1 MRLSIFALLAPPTVA
16 YYASRP
22 NNLGASS
29 YASEF
34 HAVRPVPSVDSTLQ
48 STFDRMAPAG
58 HPLSDPLAVFVGDL
72 EASAAGTSLA
82 QELAS
87 DASVTSSL
95 EEQLRRAAAL
105 EASAEGP
112 PVEDAVAAVSPPAPA
127 AVEAAAPAPT
137 CDKAAVVGE
146 LFQLWGSGKLDAAAT
161 ERLTATDVVVDA
173 KDGKDWMYTDGYA
186 VYVGHAGFAAWLKF
200 LTGIQFPDF
209 AVHKMAENAAGTV
222 DVAVSYTPTISST
235 GRSASSPVNDTHVWE
250 VNATSCVVTKFSVH
264 WGDAA
269 ALDALWEP
277 ASPPPAPV
285 ETTAAPTTA
294 PACDKA
300 AVVGELF
307 QLWGSGKLDA
317 AATERLTATDV
328 VVDAKDG
335 KDWMYTDGYAVYVG
349 HAGFAAWLKFLTGI
363 QFPDFAVHKMA
374 ENAAGTVDV
383 AVSFTPTVIATGK
396 SAAKTMEDSHEWEVD
411 AASCKVTKV
420 LFHWGDAAALDALF
434 EAPPPAPEPS
444 PLPSPSPAAA
454 AEEPGSGDSATV
466 ESPEP
471 ATLEPV
477 PVPAPVGG
485 ARPVTTVVDILADL
499 EAAATAAPEPSP
511 SPEPAAAAEPS
522 PAPSP
527 AEATAAAPAAEPS
540 PEPAAPGGARPV
552 APVAPVAAAEPSP
565 SPAEPSPSPAAVV
578 VEAAVQLVQLEPV
591 PVPAPSG
598 ARPTA
603 AVVDILADL
612 DSQPVGSALLPA

>member
-1 MRLSIFALLAPPTVA
+1 MRLSIFALLAPVHA

-34 HAVRPVPSVDSTLQ
+34 HAIRPVPSVDSTLQ

-137 CDKAAVVGE
+137 CDKAVVVGE

-161 ERLTATDVVVDA
+161 ERLTSSDVVVDA
-173 KDGKDWMYTDGYA
+173 KDGHEWTHAKDGYV
-186 VYVGHAGFAAWLKF
+186 VYSGRDGFAAWLKF

-209 AVHKMAENAAGTV
+209 AVHKMAENA
-222 DVAVSYTPTISST
+222 
-235 GRSASSPVNDTHVWE
+235 N
-250 VNATSCVVTKFSVH
+250 
-264 WGDAA
+264 
-269 ALDALWEP
+269 
-277 ASPPPAPV
+277 
-285 ETTAAPTTA
+285 
-294 PACDKA
+294 
-300 AVVGELF
+300 
-307 QLWGSGKLDA
+307 
-317 AATERLTATDV
+317 
-328 VVDAKDG
+328 
-335 KDWMYTDGYAVYVG
+335 
-349 HAGFAAWLKFLTGI
+349 
-363 QFPDFAVHKMA
+363 
-374 ENAAGTVDV
+374 GTVDV

-396 SAAKTMEDSHEWEVD
+396 AAAKTMEDSHEWEVD

-471 ATLEPV
+471 
-477 PVPAPVGG
+477 
-485 ARPVTTVVDILADL
+485 VT
-499 EAAATAAPEPSP
+499 
-511 SPEPAAAAEPS
+511 
-522 PAPSP
+522 
-527 AEATAAAPAAEPS
+527 
-540 PEPAAPGGARPV
+540 
-552 APVAPVAAAEPSP
+552 
-565 SPAEPSPSPAAVV
+565 
-578 VEAAVQLVQLEPV
+578 
-591 PVPAPSG
+591 
-598 ARPTA
+598 
-603 AVVDILADL
+603 
-612 DSQPVGSALLPA
+612 

>member
-1 MRLSIFALLAPPTVA
+1 M
-16 YYASRP
+16 
-22 NNLGASS
+22 
-29 YASEF
+29 
-34 HAVRPVPSVDSTLQ
+34 RPVPSVDSTLQ

-112 PVEDAVAAVSPPAPA
+112 PVEDAVAAAPA
-127 AVEAAAPAPT
+127 AAAAAAPAPT

-161 ERLTATDVVVDA
+161 ERLTSSDVVVDA
-173 KDGKDWMYTDGYA
+173 KDGHEWTHAKDGYI
-186 VYVGHAGFAAWLKF
+186 VYSGRDGFAAWLKF

-222 DVAVSYTPTISST
+222 DVAVSY
-235 GRSASSPVNDTHVWE
+235 
-250 VNATSCVVTKFSVH
+250 
-264 WGDAA
+264 
-269 ALDALWEP
+269 
-277 ASPPPAPV
+277 
-285 ETTAAPTTA
+285 
-294 PACDKA
+294 
-300 AVVGELF
+300 
-307 QLWGSGKLDA
+307 
-317 AATERLTATDV
+317 
-328 VVDAKDG
+328 
-335 KDWMYTDGYAVYVG
+335 
-349 HAGFAAWLKFLTGI
+349 
-363 QFPDFAVHKMA
+363 
-374 ENAAGTVDV
+374 
-383 AVSFTPTVIATGK
+383 TPTVIATGK

-471 ATLEPV
+471 AALEPV

-511 SPEPAAAAEPS
+511 SPGRRPRRSRRPAVAGGGDDGGA
-522 PAPSP
+522 
-527 AEATAAAPAAEPS
+527 AAEPS

-552 APVAPVAAAEPSP
+552 APLRRSRRRSRRRRPRRRSRRRRPRRWWRPRCSSCSSSRCRCRRRAAR
-565 SPAEPSPSPAAVV
+565 
-578 VEAAVQLVQLEPV
+578 
-591 PVPAPSG
+591 
-598 ARPTA
+598 ARPPPSSTSLPISTA
-603 AVVDILADL
+603 NRSEALSSRREHL
-612 DSQPVGSALLPA
+612 YNPLPPPQPATPARRSAMTYVCLR